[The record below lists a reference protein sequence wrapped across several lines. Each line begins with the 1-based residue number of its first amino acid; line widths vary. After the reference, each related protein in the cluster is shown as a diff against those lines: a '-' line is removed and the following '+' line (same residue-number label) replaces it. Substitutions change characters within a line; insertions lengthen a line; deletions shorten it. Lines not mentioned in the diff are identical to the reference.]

1 VGFKDGANPFVES
14 KLGKGVPSDT
24 AAAIATAK
32 TLISTTGSPFT
43 GPVMGQDGKTLITAG
58 TVPDYATIESTMT
71 VFVQGVVGD
80 LPKS

>member
-1 VGFKDGANPFVES
+1 
-14 KLGKGVPSDT
+14 
-24 AAAIATAK
+24 
-32 TLISTTGSPFT
+32 
-43 GPVMGQDGKTLITAG
+43 MGQDGKTLITAG